1 MIAHPPNIFPA
12 DPRDSPQAEVDAV
25 QEARR
30 MNFIKTN
37 RLSRREAAEIPAT
50 FDPGPEFD

>member
-1 MIAHPPNIFPA
+1 MIAHPPNCLPEE
-12 DPRDSPQAEVDAV
+12 PSDSPQAEIDTV